1 MEDNLACKNKY
12 LCPFSMLPSLLK
24 RIHTDIIV
32 VVQNKCFVLK
42 GKPNKLIQKRLVSNN
57 LALVSCGNR
66 DELIPISCK
75 RPLRVFIPRAS
86 RFALLPNTI

>member
-1 MEDNLACKNKY
+1 MENNLACKNKY

-42 GKPNKLIQKRLVSNN
+42 GKPNKLIQK
-57 LALVSCGNR
+57 
-66 DELIPISCK
+66 
-75 RPLRVFIPRAS
+75 
-86 RFALLPNTI
+86 